1 MGFKCETTNQGAKD
15 AKGGDWTDCS
25 PSLVIEIDCNGIMSF
40 FNELYSV
47 QSSRQ
52 KNETQ
57 AWLCLT
63 NRLAFIFT
71 FGGGSG
77 SGPFP
82 DRQQTHLFILK
93 KTHRLQ
99 RRRRQQLRVVR
110 DRVRVKFRKAK
121 QNKTLKAFA
130 VAPWLLISVTE
141 IVFIII
147 SDLSQQVNSFSQ
159 LLYALMNLQVWEC
172 ACACMHLQVR
182 EKER

>member
-1 MGFKCETTNQGAKD
+1 MLR
-15 AKGGDWTDCS
+15 GGDWTDCS

-71 FGGGSG
+71 FCGG

-141 IVFIII
+141 IVFIFI

-159 LLYALMNLQVWEC
+159 LLYVFMNLQVW
-172 ACACMHLQVR
+172 
-182 EKER
+182 

>member
-1 MGFKCETTNQGAKD
+1 MLR
-15 AKGGDWTDCS
+15 GGDWTDCS
-25 PSLVIEIDCNGIMSF
+25 PSLVIEIDCNGIMSSEF
-40 FNELYSV
+40 YSV

-71 FGGGSG
+71 FGGG

-110 DRVRVKFRKAK
+110 RQRWRRVRVRVKFRKAK

-141 IVFIII
+141 IVFIFI

-159 LLYALMNLQVWEC
+159 LLYVFMNLQVW
-172 ACACMHLQVR
+172 
-182 EKER
+182 